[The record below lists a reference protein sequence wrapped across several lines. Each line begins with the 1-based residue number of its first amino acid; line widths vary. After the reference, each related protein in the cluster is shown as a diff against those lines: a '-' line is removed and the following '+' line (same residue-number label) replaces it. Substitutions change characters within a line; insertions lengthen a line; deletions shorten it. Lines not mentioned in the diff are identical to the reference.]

1 MNSEYLEN
9 KLAAYAGSGDYPF
22 HMPGHKRNGNGFS
35 AGNEKE
41 GDSMLEA
48 FRQMA
53 RYDITEI
60 PGFDDLHDPEGILYE
75 EMRRAAE
82 FYGTEDTIFS
92 VNGSTAAVL
101 SAVSASAPR
110 GSRILTAVNCH
121 RSVAHAAAA
130 RGLLDM
136 PLFVEPSP
144 WQGSDDPVLRNV
156 WLRDGGRVRPEQIED
171 AFSLVP
177 DLRCVVI
184 TSPTYDGIVSDV
196 GAIAEVT
203 HAHGAVLIVDEAH
216 GAHFSMHP
224 YFPDSAMKHGADIV
238 IQSLHKTLPSLTQ
251 TALLHNVTGRVS
263 PVRLMEWMDVYE
275 TSSPSHLLLASIT
288 NCLHR
293 LMNEGPA
300 MFEDYVSALR
310 KFRDEA
316 EGWKKLRLLPSDDPS
331 KLLIGAGTGVQSGKE
346 LAALLQKKYHIVT
359 ELGRADYVLAMTGAA
374 DTEEG
379 FARLACAL
387 GEIDNGE
394 R

>member
-1 MNSEYLEN
+1 
-9 KLAAYAGSGDYPF
+9 
-22 HMPGHKRNGNGFS
+22 
-35 AGNEKE
+35 
-41 GDSMLEA
+41 
-48 FRQMA
+48 
-53 RYDITEI
+53 
-60 PGFDDLHDPEGILYE
+60 
-75 EMRRAAE
+75 
-82 FYGTEDTIFS
+82 
-92 VNGSTAAVL
+92 
-101 SAVSASAPR
+101 
-110 GSRILTAVNCH
+110 
-121 RSVAHAAAA
+121 
-130 RGLLDM
+130 
-136 PLFVEPSP
+136 
-144 WQGSDDPVLRNV
+144 
-156 WLRDGGRVRPEQIED
+156 
-171 AFSLVP
+171 
-177 DLRCVVI
+177 
-184 TSPTYDGIVSDV
+184 
-196 GAIAEVT
+196 
-203 HAHGAVLIVDEAH
+203 
-216 GAHFSMHP
+216 
-224 YFPDSAMKHGADIV
+224 MKHGADIV

-263 PVRLMEWMDVYE
+263 SVRLMEWMDVYE
-275 TSSPSHLLLASIT
+275 TSSPSYLLLASIT

-331 KLLIGAGTGVQSGKE
+331 KLLIGAGTGGPGGKE